1 MTSLSPVPISGTE
14 PVPSAEVR
22 VFISYA
28 HQDRSVALAL
38 ERILKKVNK
47 SRVNCFVDVNSIDA
61 GTRYEEVIRERLSQ
75 ADWFIGIFT
84 GEHSEYCGFE
94 VGSSAKLNGP
104 PHRIKQAAACFAS
117 TTLPPRRP
125 CSRRMRTIA

>member
-1 MTSLSPVPISGTE
+1 MMTSLNPSLSPVPISGTE

-22 VFISYA
+22 VFFSYA

-38 ERILKKVNK
+38 ERILKEVNK

-94 VGSSAKLNGP
+94 VGIFSQ
-104 PHRIKQAAACFAS
+104 IKRAASQDQS
-117 TTLPPRRP
+117 TGRLL
-125 CSRRMRTIA
+125 CL